1 MGCAQ
6 SVVAQPQATAGPVLL
21 GSGPGQSNTRPRQSW
36 QQNEQRQWDPK
47 SCACKNDECT
57 VIWQPTTSN
66 SPSMASN
73 PVASFPAQANRSN
86 VVNERSYPVSA
97 LSTQLCPCS
106 GQADQPISA
115 NDRFGL
121 LTGPPLPVHQDGTRS
136 KPPSIVHSASASLRS
151 ELLTASSVAG
161 GIYSTDSFPQR
172 MAPLDLVSTGFR
184 ASDFNFEVPA
194 EGGSGFSEWSL
205 QVDTLGFGLRR
216 FLEGQLGEAEQ
227 QVIRGMASEF
237 HHITLSNAE
246 ISELGIDRDARFFAF
261 CYPIVTE
268 RPLKL
273 SAKDGRSP
281 DIALLAFGGFM
292 YFDSDMV
299 LKDVR
304 AVMPTGQGGLRFCQ
318 PQAWLPQWNLSGGLY
333 RWRPVTLP
341 ALRDLGVRYF
351 TWLQPEEEVD
361 GVKLCRNG
369 GFAYIFHEPSEKNVV
384 QAKLNVFFDI
394 MDAEVG
400 HGKGCPKCNHIL
412 EWSDFKQ
419 GLYESGWMCENYS
432 TCRQAWSDDNAM
444 RFFCSHCQ
452 SDFCE
457 ACHAAL
463 DTQGQARTL
472 LHAGGR

>member
-1 MGCAQ
+1 
-6 SVVAQPQATAGPVLL
+6 
-21 GSGPGQSNTRPRQSW
+21 
-36 QQNEQRQWDPK
+36 
-47 SCACKNDECT
+47 
-57 VIWQPTTSN
+57 
-66 SPSMASN
+66 
-73 PVASFPAQANRSN
+73 
-86 VVNERSYPVSA
+86 
-97 LSTQLCPCS
+97 
-106 GQADQPISA
+106 
-115 NDRFGL
+115 
-121 LTGPPLPVHQDGTRS
+121 
-136 KPPSIVHSASASLRS
+136 
-151 ELLTASSVAG
+151 
-161 GIYSTDSFPQR
+161 

-304 AVMPTGQGGLRFCQ
+304 AVMSAEHGGLHFGQ
-318 PQAWLPQWNLSGGLY
+318 PQAWLPQWELAGGDS

-341 ALRDLGVRYF
+341 VLRELGVRYF
-351 TWLQPEEEVD
+351 TWLLPEEEVN
-361 GVKLCRNG
+361 GMRLCRSG
-369 GFAYIFHEPSEKNVV
+369 GFAYIFHEPSEKAVV
-384 QAKLNVFFDI
+384 QAKLDIFFPI
-394 MDAEVG
+394 EDAELN
-400 HGKGCPKCNHIL
+400 HGKGCPKCSRIL
-412 EWSDFKQ
+412 EWSDFSQ
-419 GLYESGWMCENYS
+419 GLYEAGWTCENYMS
-432 TCRQAWSDDNAM
+432 CGQAWTEDSHM
-444 RFFCSHCQ
+444 RYFCSHCQ
-452 SDFCE
+452 ADFCE

-463 DTQGQARTL
+463 RTGGHARTL
-472 LHAGGR
+472 LHHAAPSAAASSALAVASSLAVGGSPIESSPVVRV

>member
-161 GIYSTDSFPQR
+161 GIYSTDS
-172 MAPLDLVSTGFR
+172 
-184 ASDFNFEVPA
+184 

-304 AVMPTGQGGLRFCQ
+304 AVMSAEHVMGAGGRRQ
-318 PQAWLPQWNLSGGLY
+318 PLAARDVAGAAGARCALLHMAVAGRGGQWNEA
-333 RWRPVTLP
+333 LP
-341 ALRDLGVRYF
+341 D
-351 TWLQPEEEVD
+351 
-361 GVKLCRNG
+361 G
-369 GFAYIFHEPSEKNVV
+369 GFAYIFHEPSEKAVV
-384 QAKLNVFFDI
+384 QAKLDIFFPI
-394 MDAEVG
+394 EDAELN
-400 HGKGCPKCNHIL
+400 HGKGCPKCSRIL
-412 EWSDFKQ
+412 EWSDFSQ
-419 GLYESGWMCENYS
+419 GLYEAGWTCENYMS
-432 TCRQAWSDDNAM
+432 CGQAWTEDSHM
-444 RFFCSHCQ
+444 RYFCSHCQ
-452 SDFCE
+452 ADFCE

-463 DTQGQARTL
+463 RTGGHARTL
-472 LHAGGR
+472 LH